1 MSMSVALKRL
11 RTEFVALQK
20 KPLEGIR
27 AAPLES
33 NMLEWHY
40 VMEGAKDSPF
50 EGGFYHGTV
59 VFPKEYPF
67 RPPSIMMMTPNG
79 RFETNTRL
87 CLSMSDFHPESW
99 NPMWSVG
106 TILIGL
112 FSFMLEDQATQ
123 GSIVTSKITK
133 RDYASRSLEHNVKN
147 AKFVELFPDLKEV
160 HMARV
165 EAAAAAAAAT
175 AGTAAAAVEGAA
187 PSAESEKGSDGL
199 MTVLAILV
207 ALLAAGFIVI
217 RQVII

>member
-1 MSMSVALKRL
+1 MAVALQRL
-11 RTEFVALQK
+11 RKEFVALQK

-33 NMLEWHY
+33 NILEWHY
-40 VMEGAKDSPF
+40 VIEGAKDSPF

-67 RPPSIMMMTPNG
+67 RPPSIIMMTPNG

-106 TILIGL
+106 TILMGL
-112 FSFMLEDQATQ
+112 FSFMLEDQSTQ
-123 GSIVTSKITK
+123 GSVVTSKMTK
-133 RDYASRSLEHNVKN
+133 RDLAVRSLEHNVKN

-160 HMARV
+160 HVARV

-175 AGTAAAAVEGAA
+175 AGPAGPAVGSAA
-187 PSAESEKGSDGL
+187 PSADSEKGSDGL